1 MKHIIYIILIKNMN
15 APPPER
21 MIEKFVMYNFNKD

>member
-1 MKHIIYIILIKNMN
+1 MN

-21 MIEKFVMYNFNKD
+21 MIEKFVMYNYNKDQINGCICKT